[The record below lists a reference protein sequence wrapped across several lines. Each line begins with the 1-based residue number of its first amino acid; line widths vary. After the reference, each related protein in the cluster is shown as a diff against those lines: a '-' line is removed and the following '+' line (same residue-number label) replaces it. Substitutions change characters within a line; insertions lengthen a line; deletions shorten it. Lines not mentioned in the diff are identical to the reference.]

1 MGAMNHDELARNN
14 QRQVEEALGPENRYF
29 AWLATGR
36 CDLTDS
42 ELMLYYIANGGAEG
56 HRERMRTNPPPAPPS
71 TG

>member
-1 MGAMNHDELARNN
+1 MDAFDHEELARNN
-14 QRQVEEALGPENRYF
+14 RHQVEEALGSDNRYF

-42 ELMLYYIANGGAEG
+42 ELMFYYIDHGGAEG
-56 HRERMRTNPPPAPPS
+56 HRERMRTNPRPTTPP